1 VTHNECRDVS
11 SRISCLDLSLC
22 QNLERFSSKEAIM
35 EPVSSDWLEELIQRN
50 TKMRSKSML
59 DELVSIVKT
68 SDRESFIK
76 YVELIAKDK

>member
-1 VTHNECRDVS
+1 
-11 SRISCLDLSLC
+11 
-22 QNLERFSSKEAIM
+22 M